1 MLLDLSSKN
10 SDRGMEAQRHFNRTA
25 VLMSMS
31 QHQHDNDCSIA
42 NNPNPTE
49 TLPLSV
55 QQMIDYMGVAL
66 LNNQGLL
73 QHYRSN
79 GSKNA
84 MHCYEQARDKSIST
98 YGDRHPLV
106 AHAINGIAATLLSI
120 QQSGSSTR
128 IAAEPE
134 PVSSSQHNNKSPV
147 VVIGEGNP
155 LNGNPLDY
163 LNTSLSILLNPLQRE
178 RQRENM
184 YTMRT
189 CSPQQ
194 VDVAIATV
202 RNTIGDIKFAQKEFE
217 TAYSFFENA
226 YQIRKNA
233 LGVAHPDT
241 VVSAL
246 NAGKCLHCLHKPD
259 QALFYY
265 DIFLKALLSFSPTN
279 NYNILTEETILHI
292 QSIAWAFHQER
303 SFENANKFYDL
314 SLKTARKVFG
324 DDNGNGN
331 TRL

>member
-1 MLLDLSSKN
+1 VLLDLSSKN

-147 VVIGEGNP
+147 VVIGERRQSSQWQSSR
-155 LNGNPLDY
+155 LSQHILVD
-163 LNTSLSILLNPLQRE
+163 TSQPSA
-178 RQRENM
+178 
-184 YTMRT
+184 TRT
-189 CSPQQ
+189 TTRKH
-194 VDVAIATV
+194 V
-202 RNTIGDIKFAQKEFE
+202 
-217 TAYSFFENA
+217 YNA
-226 YQIRKNA
+226 Y
-233 LGVAHPDT
+233 V
-241 VVSAL
+241 
-246 NAGKCLHCLHKPD
+246 
-259 QALFYY
+259 
-265 DIFLKALLSFSPTN
+265 
-279 NYNILTEETILHI
+279 
-292 QSIAWAFHQER
+292 
-303 SFENANKFYDL
+303 
-314 SLKTARKVFG
+314 
-324 DDNGNGN
+324 
-331 TRL
+331 